1 MVKAADRELWAMI
14 VRQISE
20 VTVAET
26 QIGQQ
31 YQKVGEARSTWRVT
45 AVGTNLEGIPHCH
58 IVDVSDRT
66 NIKLISEKTL
76 TDRRFYRLYVEA

>member
-1 MVKAADRELWAMI
+1 MKGSRALDARRI
-14 VRQISE
+14 VESRISE
-20 VTVAET
+20 VTVSET
-26 QIGQQ
+26 QVGQE

-76 TDRRFYRLYVEA
+76 TDRRFYRLCVEA

>member
-1 MVKAADRELWAMI
+1 MI
-14 VRQISE
+14 AKLRISE
-20 VTVAET
+20 VPVSET
-26 QIGQQ
+26 QVGQQ

-76 TDRRFYRLYVEA
+76 TDRRFYRLRVEA

>member
-1 MVKAADRELWAMI
+1 MI
-14 VRQISE
+14 VRISE

-31 YQKVGEARSTWRVT
+31 YKKVGEARSVWIVT
-45 AVGTNLEGIPHCH
+45 TVGTNLEGIPHCR

-76 TDRRFYRLYVEA
+76 TDRRYYRLWVEA